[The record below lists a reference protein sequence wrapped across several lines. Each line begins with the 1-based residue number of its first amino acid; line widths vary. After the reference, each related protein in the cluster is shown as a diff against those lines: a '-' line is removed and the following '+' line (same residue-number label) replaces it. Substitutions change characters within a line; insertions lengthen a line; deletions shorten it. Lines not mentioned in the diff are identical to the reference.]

1 MNKLKNILN
10 TTLISLRNRN
20 YRLFFFGQTASL
32 VGTWMQVVAMSWL
45 VYHLTNSALLLGLV
59 GFFSQIPAFFIAPFA
74 GVFIDR
80 WNKHRILVI
89 TQILSM
95 LQALALAVL
104 TLTGAINIWHIVA
117 LSLSLGF
124 INAFDMPARQAFV
137 VEMVEKRC
145 DMANAIALNSA
156 IVNVSRLIGPAV
168 AGILVALVGEGYCF
182 LINAISF
189 MAVIVA
195 LLAMKIKKFQPASSG
210 KNVLHEVKEGFR
222 YAFGSTPIRWLLIL
236 LGIISI
242 AGMPYAVLMP
252 IFAKDILK
260 GSSYTLG
267 FLMASSGVGALI
279 GGIYLAAR
287 KTVLGLGKIL
297 AAAAA
302 IFGAG
307 LIFFGI
313 SKTLWLSLAMMVFTG
328 FGMLI
333 NIAAVNTILQTITE
347 DDKRGRVMSFYTM
360 AFIGLTPIGNLLA
373 GILAESIGAPNT
385 VIISGAV
392 CILGA
397 IIFSIKL
404 PSIKLAAKP
413 VYIEKGIILNK
424 IIMQA
429 TNADLYFSWNYQIH
443 PQINHFF

>member
-1 MNKLKNILN
+1 LSKFKNIIN
-10 TTLISLRNRN
+10 ITLVSLRNRN

-32 VGTWMQVVAMSWL
+32 VGTWMQIVAMSWL

-59 GFFSQIPAFFIAPFA
+59 GFFSQIPAFFIAPFT

-104 TLTGAINIWHIVA
+104 TLTGVINIWHIVA
-117 LSLSLGF
+117 LSLGLGF

-137 VEMVEKRC
+137 VEMVEKRS

-156 IVNVSRLIGPAV
+156 TVNASRLIGPAV
-168 AGILVALVGEGYCF
+168 AGVLVAVVGEGYCF

-189 MAVIVA
+189 MAVIAA
-195 LLAMKIKKFQPASSG
+195 LLAMKIKRFYPVKSG
-210 KNVLHEVKEGFR
+210 NNVLNDIREGFR
-222 YAFGSTPIRWLLIL
+222 YAFGFTPIRSLLL
-236 LGIISI
+236 LLALISLV
-242 AGMPYAVLMP
+242 GMPYTVLMP
-252 IFAKDILK
+252 IFARDILK

-297 AAAAA
+297 AAATA

-307 LIFFGI
+307 LMVFGI
-313 SKTLWLSLAMMVFTG
+313 SKNLLLSLAMMLFAG
-328 FGMLI
+328 FGMII
-333 NIAAVNTILQTITE
+333 NIAAINTILQTITE

-360 AFIGLTPIGNLLA
+360 AFIGMTPFGNLLA
-373 GILAESIGAPNT
+373 GILAEAIGAPNT
-385 VIISGAV
+385 ILICGAI
-392 CILGA
+392 CILGG

-404 PSIKLAAKP
+404 PSIRLAAKP
-413 VYIEKGIILNK
+413 VYIEKGII
-424 IIMQA
+424 
-429 TNADLYFSWNYQIH
+429 TE
-443 PQINHFF
+443 

>member
-1 MNKLKNILN
+1 LNKFKNIFN

-95 LQALALAVL
+95 MQALALAVL
-104 TLTGAINIWHIVA
+104 TLTGTINIWHIVA

-137 VEMVEKRC
+137 VEMVEKRS

-156 IVNVSRLIGPAV
+156 MVNASRLIGPAV

-182 LINAISF
+182 LINSISF

-195 LLAMKIKKFQPASSG
+195 LLAMKIKKFHPVSSG
-210 KNVLHEVKEGFR
+210 KNVLHEVKDGFR

-236 LGIISI
+236 LGIVSI

-313 SKTLWLSLAMMVFTG
+313 SKILWISLAMMIFTG

-373 GILAESIGAPNT
+373 GILAEAIGAPNT

-413 VYIEKGIILNK
+413 VYIEKGII
-424 IIMQA
+424 IE
-429 TNADLYFSWNYQIH
+429 
-443 PQINHFF
+443 

>member
-1 MNKLKNILN
+1 LNKFKNIFN

-104 TLTGAINIWHIVA
+104 TLTGTINIWHIVA

-124 INAFDMPARQAFV
+124 VNAFDMPARQAFV
-137 VEMVEKRC
+137 VEMVEKRS
-145 DMANAIALNSA
+145 DMPNAIALNSA
-156 IVNVSRLIGPAV
+156 MVNASRLIGPAV

-189 MAVIVA
+189 MAVIAA
-195 LLAMKIKKFQPASSG
+195 LLAMKIKKFQPARSG
-210 KNVLHEVKEGFR
+210 KNVLNEVREGFR

-307 LIFFGI
+307 LILFGI
-313 SKTLWLSLAMMVFTG
+313 SKILWLSLAMMVFTG

-347 DDKRGRVMSFYTM
+347 DDKRGRIMSFYTM
-360 AFIGLTPIGNLLA
+360 AFIGMTPIGNLLA
-373 GILAESIGAPNT
+373 GILAEAIGAPNT

-404 PSIKLAAKP
+404 PSIRLAAKP
-413 VYIEKGIILNK
+413 VYIEKGII
-424 IIMQA
+424 IE
-429 TNADLYFSWNYQIH
+429 
-443 PQINHFF
+443 

>member
-1 MNKLKNILN
+1 
-10 TTLISLRNRN
+10 
-20 YRLFFFGQTASL
+20 
-32 VGTWMQVVAMSWL
+32 MQVVAMSWL

-59 GFFSQIPAFFIAPFA
+59 GFFSQIPAFFIAPFS

-80 WNKHRILVI
+80 WNKHRILVF

-104 TLTGAINIWHIVA
+104 TLTGTINIWHIVA

-137 VEMVEKRC
+137 VEMVEKRS

-156 IVNVSRLIGPAV
+156 MVNASRLIGPAV

-189 MAVIVA
+189 MAVIAA
-195 LLAMKIKKFQPASSG
+195 LLAMKIKKFHPARSG

-222 YAFGSTPIRWLLIL
+222 YAFGFTPIRWLLIL
-236 LGIISI
+236 LGLVSI

-297 AAAAA
+297 SCCNCNLWVRPY
-302 IFGAG
+302 IFRDFQNPVA
-307 LIFFGI
+307 FTCHDAFCGI
-313 SKTLWLSLAMMVFTG
+313 W
-328 FGMLI
+328 
-333 NIAAVNTILQTITE
+333 N
-347 DDKRGRVMSFYTM
+347 D
-360 AFIGLTPIGNLLA
+360 
-373 GILAESIGAPNT
+373 
-385 VIISGAV
+385 
-392 CILGA
+392 
-397 IIFSIKL
+397 
-404 PSIKLAAKP
+404 
-413 VYIEKGIILNK
+413 NK
-424 IIMQA
+424 
-429 TNADLYFSWNYQIH
+429 YSCC
-443 PQINHFF
+443 

>member
-1 MNKLKNILN
+1 MNKFKSIINL
-10 TTLISLRNRN
+10 TLISLRNRN

-104 TLTGAINIWHIVA
+104 TLTGTINIWHIVA

-137 VEMVEKRC
+137 VEMVEKRS

-156 IVNVSRLIGPAV
+156 MVNASRLIGPAV

-189 MAVIVA
+189 MAVIAA
-195 LLAMKIKKFQPASSG
+195 LLAMKIKKIHPVSSG
-210 KNVLHEVKEGFR
+210 KNVLHEVREGFR

-236 LGIISI
+236 LGIVSI

-313 SKTLWLSLAMMVFTG
+313 SKILWLSLVMMVFTG

-373 GILAESIGAPNT
+373 GILAEAIGAPNT

-404 PSIKLAAKP
+404 PAIKLAAKP
-413 VYIEKGIILNK
+413 VYIEKGII
-424 IIMQA
+424 
-429 TNADLYFSWNYQIH
+429 TE
-443 PQINHFF
+443 